1 MYTADDPHLSD
12 MDRDVECVYEV
23 TKSGYTEL
31 MKNE

>member
-23 TKSGYTEL
+23 TESGYTEL